1 MPLPPGSG
9 DRALVTEPPSDITK
23 LLAAWTAGDQNALD
37 RLVPLVYA
45 ELRRVAHNRLRHER
59 PGQTLQPTAL
69 VHEAY
74 VRLVRIRRIK
84 WQNRAH
90 FFAMCARLMRQ
101 ILVDAARA
109 RQFAKRGGGGVRVTL
124 NEALLPADAPGPD
137 VVALDEA
144 LKELEQRDPRKGR
157 VVELRFF
164 AGLDVEETAVA
175 LGVSTDTVSRDW
187 KFAKTWL
194 YQELRDDR
202 RRTR

>member
-1 MPLPPGSG
+1 M
-9 DRALVTEPPSDITK
+9 TEPPSDITK
-23 LLAAWTAGDQNALD
+23 LLAAWTAGDHNALD

>member
-1 MPLPPGSG
+1 MPAPLRKRGT
-9 DRALVTEPPSDITK
+9 LVSEPPSDVTT
-23 LLAAWTAGDQNALD
+23 LLSAWTAGDQSALD

-45 ELRRVAHNRLRHER
+45 ELRRVARNRLRQER

-69 VHEAY
+69 VNEAY
-74 VRLVRIRRIK
+74 VRLVRLKRMK

-90 FFAMCARLMRQ
+90 FFAMCARRMRQ

-109 RQFAKRGGGGVRVTL
+109 RQFAKRGGGGVRVTFS
-124 NEALLPADAPGPD
+124 EGRLPSTTACPD
-137 VVALDEA
+137 VVALDDALKALEA
-144 LKELEQRDPRKGR
+144 LDPRKSQ

-164 AGLDVEETAVA
+164 AGLDAEETASA

-194 YQELRDDR
+194 YQELRDER
-202 RRTR
+202 RRPR

>member
-1 MPLPPGSG
+1 VIEPHS
-9 DRALVTEPPSDITK
+9 DVTALLV
-23 LLAAWTAGDQNALD
+23 AWTAGDQSALD

-45 ELRRVAHNRLRHER
+45 ELRRVAHNRLRRER

-69 VHEAY
+69 VNEAY
-74 VRLVRIRRIK
+74 VRLVRIKRMK

-90 FFAMCARLMRQ
+90 FFAMCGRLMRQ

-109 RQFAKRGGGGVRVTL
+109 RQFAKRGGGGVRVTF
-124 NEALLPADAPGPD
+124 NEGRLPSPASPD
-137 VVALDEA
+137 VIALDDA
-144 LKELEQRDPRKGR
+144 LKALEELDVRKCQ

-164 AGLDVEETAVA
+164 AGLNVEETAAA

-194 YQELRDDR
+194 YQELRDER
-202 RRTR
+202 QRTR